1 MAVYRQVINHPL
13 LARLSLNS
21 FWLLTARVLSQALAV
36 LFTLGVARA
45 LGEAAFGRF
54 AFISAVVFIGNV
66 LSTFG
71 LDTLI
76 IREVA
81 MARSTADEK
90 ISAIIHAALTLQ
102 LLLSLLFILVVWA
115 ASRRLAGGEIPAAAT
130 ALRIAVLSLIPLAFS
145 TIFSA
150 VLRGHEKMAAYMG
163 FSVITAAA
171 SGLGAALLYWR
182 GGALVG
188 AAWVILIAQTC
199 GAVVA
204 YGLCRQAMPRLRPR
218 RLLPKRQTLT
228 KAWRGGVMLAAL
240 MALAVL
246 YQRLGVILLALLDG
260 DSATGLYSA
269 AAKVLEML
277 KMLPAAVFGA
287 LLPMMVAEGRAEV
300 RRSYRQTVV
309 ILIGLGVVV
318 AALTALFARP
328 MIVMLFGAGY
338 KGAVI
343 PLRVMAASLPLT
355 VLAFALSFDLVAQ
368 QKERVAAFATLLTL
382 SVAAPV
388 TAALINGW
396 SLTGAAIAMILCET
410 VQVVILIVLTAA
422 DRRKRPG

>member
-182 GGALVG
+182 
-188 AAWVILIAQTC
+188 
-199 GAVVA
+199 
-204 YGLCRQAMPRLRPR
+204 
-218 RLLPKRQTLT
+218 
-228 KAWRGGVMLAAL
+228 
-240 MALAVL
+240 
-246 YQRLGVILLALLDG
+246 
-260 DSATGLYSA
+260 
-269 AAKVLEML
+269 
-277 KMLPAAVFGA
+277 
-287 LLPMMVAEGRAEV
+287 
-300 RRSYRQTVV
+300 RRSLPVSMSEHPES
-309 ILIGLGVVV
+309 LSSW
-318 AALTALFARP
+318 AAERAR
-328 MIVMLFGAGY
+328 
-338 KGAVI
+338 
-343 PLRVMAASLPLT
+343 
-355 VLAFALSFDLVAQ
+355 
-368 QKERVAAFATLLTL
+368 
-382 SVAAPV
+382 
-388 TAALINGW
+388 
-396 SLTGAAIAMILCET
+396 
-410 VQVVILIVLTAA
+410 
-422 DRRKRPG
+422 